1 METPR
6 RVEGGMM
13 RPQTELAQAPM
24 GAGKGQGG
32 PSSSPRRLRDT
43 TALLTP

>member
-13 RPQTELAQAPM
+13 RLQTELAQAPM

-32 PSSSPRRLRDT
+32 PSSSLDALETPR
-43 TALLTP
+43 PC